1 MRNIIFA
8 LIVLVVT
15 YLIYIYPIG
24 LLLHLLFSTDIHQ
37 PYLLLLSGIVS
48 VFVFVYLRTHISHHH
63 SCAVLHI
70 MVWASAF

>member
-1 MRNIIFA
+1 MRNFIFA

-48 VFVFVYLRTHISHHH
+48 VFVFVYLRTHISTPFLRG
-63 SCAVLHI
+63 LHI
-70 MVWASAF
+70 MVGHRL